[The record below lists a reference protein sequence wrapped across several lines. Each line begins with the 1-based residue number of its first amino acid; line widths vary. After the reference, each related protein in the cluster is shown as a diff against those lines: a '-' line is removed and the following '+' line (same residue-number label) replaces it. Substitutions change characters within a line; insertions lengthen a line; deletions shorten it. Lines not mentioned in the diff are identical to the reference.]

1 MTLLHQL
8 SLLFLTILFSS
19 TTTSSFTTLTMTTS
33 SAIDKSKSLTQRDY
47 KARLLSNRSTI
58 TSTDVATLPKPGT
71 TAVSTNNYLSIFANS
86 YWFVSSILSYVHLSL
101 RLQLVASPTSLT
113 HIYKKC
119 HNMFI
124 SLRLHF
130 RIAYL
135 RHTTYNYTM
144 LYKSHPI

>member
-19 TTTSSFTTLTMTTS
+19 STTTSSFATLTMTT

-71 TAVSTNNYLSIFANS
+71 TAVSTNNNCLYICKYLLFSLM
-86 YWFVSSILSYVHLSL
+86 ILSYVHLSL
-101 RLQLVASPTSLT
+101 CVYIFASPTSLT
-113 HIYKKC
+113 QHTIN
-119 HNMFI
+119 NM
-124 SLRLHF
+124 L
-130 RIAYL
+130 
-135 RHTTYNYTM
+135 
-144 LYKSHPI
+144 